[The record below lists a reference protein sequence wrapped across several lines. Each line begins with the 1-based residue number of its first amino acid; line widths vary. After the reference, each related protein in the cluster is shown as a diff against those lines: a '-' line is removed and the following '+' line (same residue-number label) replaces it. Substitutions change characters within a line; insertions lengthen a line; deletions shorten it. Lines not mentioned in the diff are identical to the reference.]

1 MRKTIILT
9 AMLVLLFQTGAG
21 LAAIPESSPEITA
34 VPHTGC
40 ESFVERFNK
49 ADLIIAKGQGNY
61 ETLNEVDRD
70 IYFLLK
76 AKCPVIAR
84 DIGCQMDSLVMRRS
98 ALPTASAV
106 KG

>member
-1 MRKTIILT
+1 MKI
-9 AMLVLLFQTGAG
+9 
-21 LAAIPESSPEITA
+21 AITSQGPDFSSQVDP
-34 VPHTGC
+34 
-40 ESFVERFNK
+40 RFGR
-49 ADLIIAKGQGNY
+49 AKNFIV
-61 ETLNEVDRD
+61 VDKD